1 MQVTVRYYAMLKE
14 QRGLERE
21 TVEVPS
27 GTTAGALYEALFPPP
42 RVPVQAAV
50 AHQLVPLDTVL
61 DYGAEVVF
69 LPPVG
74 GG

>member
-1 MQVTVRYYAMLKE
+1 MHIDVRYYAMLKE
-14 QRGLERE
+14 RRGMDTER
-21 TVEVPS
+21 VEVPG
-27 GTTAGALYEALFPPP
+27 GTTARALYALLFPEP

-50 AHQLVPLDTVL
+50 GHAVVSLDTEL
-61 DYGAEVVF
+61 NDGDEVVF